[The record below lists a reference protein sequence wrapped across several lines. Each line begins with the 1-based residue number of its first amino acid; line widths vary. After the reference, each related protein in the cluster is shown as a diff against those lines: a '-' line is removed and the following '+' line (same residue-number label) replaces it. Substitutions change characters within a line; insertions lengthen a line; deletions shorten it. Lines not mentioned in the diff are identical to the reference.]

1 MYSLQNSSFAL
12 AGDDGEASQEDDDGS
27 DMTDARIMKKPAA
40 ARIVAESEGDG
51 SDCPDEDDPEDE
63 DDQEGSEEEPEEE
76 AEGEPEM
83 RSEDADEND
92 EWKNWDGVEE
102 EYGGWFMRASINV
115 FHFHAHA

>member
-1 MYSLQNSSFAL
+1 MYALQNSSFAL
-12 AGDDGEASQEDDDGS
+12 AGDDGEEDQEHDDGS
-27 DMTDARIMKKPAA
+27 EMADASIMKKPAA

-51 SDCPDEDDPEDE
+51 SDYPDEDAPEDE
-63 DDQEGSEEEPEEE
+63 HEGSEEE
-76 AEGEPEM
+76 AENEPEM
-83 RSEDADEND
+83 WGEDADEKD